1 MVGVCFTGF
10 PRETP
15 RGALKYC
22 CSLSI
27 TADSR
32 VPSILPVRKV
42 RNEFG
47 SGGMQSRV
55 VGAYEDQRG
64 FRASPLPSPLPSPR
78 RPTALNLRLESSLQ
92 RGKCDPGSFL
102 PLQVGAQLKTGETL
116 TGVTTIDQPCGHYVI
131 PEGAAKGY
139 HRSLQEEF
147 LSATGNDPRAVTF
160 VFVLGH
166 TTSRIYPLRN

>member
-1 MVGVCFTGF
+1 MVAFARGVGMVGVCFTGF

-42 RNEFG
+42 RKEFG

-64 FRASPLPSPLPSPR
+64 
-78 RPTALNLRLESSLQ
+78 
-92 RGKCDPGSFL
+92 KCDPGSFL
-102 PLQVGAQLKTGETL
+102 PLRVGAQPKTGEAL

-147 LSATGNDPRAVTF
+147 LSAAGNDPRAVTF
-160 VFVLGH
+160 VFVLRH
-166 TTSRIYPLRN
+166 AMSRIYPLRS